1 MRSHKRDQAAVSVIV
16 PKGGIRGNDGA
27 QAGGLMG
34 RESIASAVS
43 CAIARCRAMLCLPSR
58 LTGCRLGG
66 LRVQRRLFAT
76 LHDSMCGVSFGV
88 HRNHGLIASVPHYG
102 LMPCGKPSGLLCPF
116 VAVRQPARRLPPSW
130 RLVGDFFKSNKG
142 ILAMMRTLS
151 RNVSTAF
158 PSIPEPIF
166 LPVQSC
172 HKRVEER
179 PQVNTFTDVADSA
192 EGLPC
197 AIARCRAILSV
208 LVRMNGRRR
217 GNLPTSTRRTIAA
230 SRLAR
235 GVSFGGSSNHGVIAS
250 ALLGALYPQFLTGSR
265 AGGFRACRF
274 RVRGI
279 STPHGLP
286 SPWKGSA
293 VLQTVHGALA
303 MMRTLS
309 RNVSTAFPSIPEPI
323 FLPVQSCHKRV
334 EERPQV
340 NTFTDVA
347 DSAEGLLQRAQAAYR
362 EAAFL
367 PSAVARAEL
376 RARVSDY
383 LAELIAFCRE
393 VESLPVGQNLKEARH
408 G

>member
-43 CAIARCRAMLCLPSR
+43 CAIARCRAILSVLVRMN
-58 LTGCRLGG
+58 G
-66 LRVQRRLFAT
+66 RRRGNLLISNRRTIAASCFAR
-76 LHDSMCGVSFGV
+76 GVSFGGSRIHGV
-88 HRNHGLIASVPHYG
+88 IASAFVGALHPKFLTGSRAGGFRACRLRLRGISTPHGLPSPWKGRAVPN
-102 LMPCGKPSGLLCPF
+102 
-116 VAVRQPARRLPPSW
+116 PAT
-130 RLVGDFFKSNKG
+130 G
-142 ILAMMRTLS
+142 ISAMMRTLS

-158 PSIPEPIF
+158 PSTPEP
-166 LPVQSC
+166 
-172 HKRVEER
+172 
-179 PQVNTFTDVADSA
+179 T
-192 EGLPC
+192 
-197 AIARCRAILSV
+197 
-208 LVRMNGRRR
+208 
-217 GNLPTSTRRTIAA
+217 
-230 SRLAR
+230 
-235 GVSFGGSSNHGVIAS
+235 
-250 ALLGALYPQFLTGSR
+250 
-265 AGGFRACRF
+265 
-274 RVRGI
+274 
-279 STPHGLP
+279 
-286 SPWKGSA
+286 
-293 VLQTVHGALA
+293 
-303 MMRTLS
+303 
-309 RNVSTAFPSIPEPI
+309 

-362 EAAFL
+362 AVASL

-393 VESLPVGQNLKEARH
+393 VESLPAGQNLKEARH

>member
-16 PKGGIRGNDGA
+16 PKGGIRGNNGS
-27 QAGGLMG
+27 QSNGLSRG
-34 RESIASAVS
+34 ESIASRSA
-43 CAIARCRAMLCLPSR
+43 CAIVRCRAMLCLPSR
-58 LTGCRLGG
+58 LTGCGLGG

-166 LPVQSC
+166 LPVQS
-172 HKRVEER
+172 
-179 PQVNTFTDVADSA
+179 
-192 EGLPC
+192 
-197 AIARCRAILSV
+197 
-208 LVRMNGRRR
+208 RR
-217 GNLPTSTRRTIAA
+217 
-230 SRLAR
+230 
-235 GVSFGGSSNHGVIAS
+235 
-250 ALLGALYPQFLTGSR
+250 
-265 AGGFRACRF
+265 
-274 RVRGI
+274 
-279 STPHGLP
+279 
-286 SPWKGSA
+286 
-293 VLQTVHGALA
+293 
-303 MMRTLS
+303 
-309 RNVSTAFPSIPEPI
+309 
-323 FLPVQSCHKRV
+323 KRV

-362 EAAFL
+362 AVASL

-393 VESLPVGQNLKEARH
+393 VESLPAGQNLKEARH

>member
-1 MRSHKRDQAAVSVIV
+1 MLRKAKGQAAVSVIV
-16 PKGGIRGNDGA
+16 PKFGDRENDGA
-27 QAGGLMG
+27 RGGGLNVKNS
-34 RESIASAVS
+34 RASAP
-43 CAIARCRAMLCLPSR
+43 CAIVRCRAMLCASVR
-58 LTGCRLGG
+58 KNGCRLGG

-172 HKRVEER
+172 RKH
-179 PQVNTFTDVADSA
+179 
-192 EGLPC
+192 
-197 AIARCRAILSV
+197 
-208 LVRMNGRRR
+208 
-217 GNLPTSTRRTIAA
+217 
-230 SRLAR
+230 
-235 GVSFGGSSNHGVIAS
+235 
-250 ALLGALYPQFLTGSR
+250 
-265 AGGFRACRF
+265 
-274 RVRGI
+274 
-279 STPHGLP
+279 
-286 SPWKGSA
+286 
-293 VLQTVHGALA
+293 
-303 MMRTLS
+303 
-309 RNVSTAFPSIPEPI
+309 
-323 FLPVQSCHKRV
+323 V

-362 EAAFL
+362 AAAFL
-367 PSAVARAEL
+367 PSAAARAEL
-376 RARVSDY
+376 RARVSDC

-393 VESLPVGQNLKEARH
+393 VESLPAGQNLKEARH

>member
-43 CAIARCRAMLCLPSR
+43 CAIARCRAMLC
-58 LTGCRLGG
+58 
-66 LRVQRRLFAT
+66 
-76 LHDSMCGVSFGV
+76 
-88 HRNHGLIASVPHYG
+88 ASVR
-102 LMPCGKPSGLLCPF
+102 KSGC
-116 VAVRQPARRLPPSW
+116 
-130 RLVGDFFKSNKG
+130 
-142 ILAMMRTLS
+142 
-151 RNVSTAF
+151 
-158 PSIPEPIF
+158 
-166 LPVQSC
+166 
-172 HKRVEER
+172 
-179 PQVNTFTDVADSA
+179 
-192 EGLPC
+192 
-197 AIARCRAILSV
+197 
-208 LVRMNGRRR
+208 RR
-217 GNLPTSTRRTIAA
+217 GNLLYCVRRTIAGP
-230 SRLAR
+230 RLMR
-235 GVSFGGSSNHGVIAS
+235 GFSFGGSSNHGVIAS

-265 AGGFRACRF
+265 AGGLRACRLLT
-274 RVRGI
+274 RGI

-293 VLQTVHGALA
+293 VLKPVLGASA

-323 FLPVQSCHKRV
+323 FLPVQSRRKHV

-362 EAAFL
+362 AVASL

-393 VESLPVGQNLKEARH
+393 VESLPAGQNLKEARH

>member
-1 MRSHKRDQAAVSVIV
+1 MLRQEQSQAAVSVIV

-43 CAIARCRAMLCLPSR
+43 CAIARCRA
-58 LTGCRLGG
+58 
-66 LRVQRRLFAT
+66 
-76 LHDSMCGVSFGV
+76 
-88 HRNHGLIASVPHYG
+88 
-102 LMPCGKPSGLLCPF
+102 
-116 VAVRQPARRLPPSW
+116 
-130 RLVGDFFKSNKG
+130 
-142 ILAMMRTLS
+142 
-151 RNVSTAF
+151 
-158 PSIPEPIF
+158 
-166 LPVQSC
+166 
-172 HKRVEER
+172 
-179 PQVNTFTDVADSA
+179 
-192 EGLPC
+192 
-197 AIARCRAILSV
+197 ILSV

-217 GNLPTSTRRTIAA
+217 GNLLISNRRTIAA
-230 SRLAR
+230 SCFAR
-235 GVSFGGSSNHGVIAS
+235 GVSFGGSRIHGVIAS
-250 ALLGALYPQFLTGSR
+250 AFVGALHPKFLTGSR
-265 AGGFRACRF
+265 AGGFRACRL
-274 RVRGI
+274 RLRGI

-286 SPWKGSA
+286 SPWKGRA
-293 VLQTVHGALA
+293 VLQTAIGALT

-309 RNVSTAFPSIPEPI
+309 RNVSTAFPSTPEPT

-362 EAAFL
+362 AVASL

-393 VESLPVGQNLKEARH
+393 VESLPAGQNLKEARH

>member
-27 QAGGLMG
+27 QAGGLNVKNSRASAPCAMG
-34 RESIASAVS
+34 RW
-43 CAIARCRAMLCLPSR
+43 RAM
-58 LTGCRLGG
+58 
-66 LRVQRRLFAT
+66 
-76 LHDSMCGVSFGV
+76 
-88 HRNHGLIASVPHYG
+88 
-102 LMPCGKPSGLLCPF
+102 
-116 VAVRQPARRLPPSW
+116 
-130 RLVGDFFKSNKG
+130 
-142 ILAMMRTLS
+142 
-151 RNVSTAF
+151 
-158 PSIPEPIF
+158 
-166 LPVQSC
+166 
-172 HKRVEER
+172 
-179 PQVNTFTDVADSA
+179 
-192 EGLPC
+192 
-197 AIARCRAILSV
+197 LSV
-208 LVRMNGRRR
+208 LVRKSGRRR

-265 AGGFRACRF
+265 AGGLRACRLLT
-274 RVRGI
+274 RGI

-293 VLQTVHGALA
+293 VLKPVLGASA

-309 RNVSTAFPSIPEPI
+309 RNVSTAFPSIPEPT

-340 NTFTDVA
+340 NTFADVA
-347 DSAEGLLQRAQAAYR
+347 DGAEGLLQRAQAAYR

-393 VESLPVGQNLKEARH
+393 VESLPAGQNLKEARH

>member
-16 PKGGIRGNDGA
+16 PKGGIRGNDGTRV
-27 QAGGLMG
+27 GGLS
-34 RESIASAVS
+34 RSESIASMAP
-43 CAIARCRAMLCLPSR
+43 CAIVRCRAMLCLPSR
-58 LTGCRLGG
+58 LTGCGLGG

-172 HKRVEER
+172 RKH
-179 PQVNTFTDVADSA
+179 
-192 EGLPC
+192 
-197 AIARCRAILSV
+197 
-208 LVRMNGRRR
+208 
-217 GNLPTSTRRTIAA
+217 
-230 SRLAR
+230 
-235 GVSFGGSSNHGVIAS
+235 
-250 ALLGALYPQFLTGSR
+250 
-265 AGGFRACRF
+265 
-274 RVRGI
+274 
-279 STPHGLP
+279 
-286 SPWKGSA
+286 
-293 VLQTVHGALA
+293 
-303 MMRTLS
+303 
-309 RNVSTAFPSIPEPI
+309 
-323 FLPVQSCHKRV
+323 V

-362 EAAFL
+362 AAAFL
-367 PSAVARAEL
+367 PSAAARAEL
-376 RARVSDY
+376 RARVSDC

-393 VESLPVGQNLKEARH
+393 VESLPAGQNLKEARH

>member
-1 MRSHKRDQAAVSVIV
+1 MLRLEKGQAVESIVI
-16 PKGGIRGNDGA
+16 PKGGSRGNAGALVDGLNVKNSRA
-27 QAGGLMG
+27 SAPCAMG
-34 RESIASAVS
+34 R
-43 CAIARCRAMLCLPSR
+43 
-58 LTGCRLGG
+58 
-66 LRVQRRLFAT
+66 
-76 LHDSMCGVSFGV
+76 
-88 HRNHGLIASVPHYG
+88 
-102 LMPCGKPSGLLCPF
+102 
-116 VAVRQPARRLPPSW
+116 W
-130 RLVGDFFKSNKG
+130 
-142 ILAMMRTLS
+142 
-151 RNVSTAF
+151 
-158 PSIPEPIF
+158 
-166 LPVQSC
+166 
-172 HKRVEER
+172 
-179 PQVNTFTDVADSA
+179 
-192 EGLPC
+192 
-197 AIARCRAILSV
+197 RAILSV
-208 LVRMNGRRR
+208 LVRKNEGRGRS
-217 GNLPTSTRRTIAA
+217 LLVSTRRTIAT
-230 SRLAR
+230 SRFAR
-235 GVSFGGSSNHGVIAS
+235 GVSFGGSRIHGVIAS
-250 ALLGALYPQFLTGSR
+250 AFFMGALYPRFLMGSR
-265 AGGFRACRF
+265 AGGFRACRLL
-274 RVRGI
+274 VRGI

-362 EAAFL
+362 AVASL

-393 VESLPVGQNLKEARH
+393 VESLPAGQNPMEARH